1 MKRLLSGALVLTL
14 LLGAA
19 APVAAQ
25 GTRPSTETKPFIF
38 PVSGPSSPSTWI
50 LGQPYGNTTGA
61 FFSGAANYSA
71 GQYLHFGVDIG
82 MACGTPVV
90 AVADGVVGSVDN
102 PYRGSAPH
110 NLTLNFPELG
120 LSVLY
125 GHLLERPSLVEG
137 QPVSQGD
144 FVALSGDPDETCYGR
159 PHLHL
164 EVRALDQSVAYN
176 PIHFIEAPWHSLVGV
191 DSRAG
196 SPFQRD
202 LFFPRRWM
210 SLEDQPDVAFGGRRL
225 NDYAQTWPPPFSR
238 RVTEPTLPDRPFTPV
253 SRTWTLRQIGNG
265 SCCAGAWW
273 DRAGGRR
280 LAFIDGV
287 PGELAGVF
295 EVALDEP
302 LQAVRRYNAPPPITS
317 ADGTH
322 EIVYGE
328 DATLVRRLADGAEW
342 RFAVPDAYPVLSP
355 DNRLLLWT
363 QGDAV
368 REVRVAALDGSDER
382 LVWSGPG
389 RSPSARW
396 LDSGHVLIGQREP
409 DPSRSTTL
417 TVVGLEDGIAY
428 TLGTWHN
435 LRNMQIA
442 PGGQRLIF
450 VSAFNPDPAL
460 DGTYALEIAP
470 GARPEKL
477 PWFGDYRWRD
487 AESVYTITYDP
498 ATDIQQLHFYH
509 VPTGESFPLT
519 DPATQP
525 FTIANGDWS
534 VSPDGREIL
543 FQEARDGNLWLL
555 TPGG

>member
-1 MKRLLSGALVLTL
+1 MTGVQTCAL
-14 LLGAA
+14 
-19 APVAAQ
+19 
-25 GTRPSTETKPFIF
+25 
-38 PVSGPSSPSTWI
+38 
-50 LGQPYGNTTGA
+50 
-61 FFSGAANYSA
+61 
-71 GQYLHFGVDIG
+71 
-82 MACGTPVV
+82 
-90 AVADGVVGSVDN
+90 
-102 PYRGSAPH
+102 
-110 NLTLNFPELG
+110 
-120 LSVLY
+120 
-125 GHLLERPSLVEG
+125 
-137 QPVSQGD
+137 
-144 FVALSGDPDETCYGR
+144 
-159 PHLHL
+159 
-164 EVRALDQSVAYN
+164 
-176 PIHFIEAPWHSLVGV
+176 PI
-191 DSRAG
+191 
-196 SPFQRD
+196 
-202 LFFPRRWM
+202 
-210 SLEDQPDVAFGGRRL
+210 
-225 NDYAQTWPPPFSR
+225 
-238 RVTEPTLPDRPFTPV
+238 
-253 SRTWTLRQIGNG
+253 WTLRQIGNG

>member
-1 MKRLLSGALVLTL
+1 
-14 LLGAA
+14 AA

-164 EVRALDQSVAYN
+164 EVRALDQSVAYT

-202 LFFPRRWM
+202 L
-210 SLEDQPDVAFGGRRL
+210 
-225 NDYAQTWPPPFSR
+225 
-238 RVTEPTLPDRPFTPV
+238 
-253 SRTWTLRQIGNG
+253 
-265 SCCAGAWW
+265 
-273 DRAGGRR
+273 
-280 LAFIDGV
+280 
-287 PGELAGVF
+287 
-295 EVALDEP
+295 
-302 LQAVRRYNAPPPITS
+302 
-317 ADGTH
+317 
-322 EIVYGE
+322 
-328 DATLVRRLADGAEW
+328 
-342 RFAVPDAYPVLSP
+342 
-355 DNRLLLWT
+355 
-363 QGDAV
+363 
-368 REVRVAALDGSDER
+368 
-382 LVWSGPG
+382 
-389 RSPSARW
+389 
-396 LDSGHVLIGQREP
+396 
-409 DPSRSTTL
+409 
-417 TVVGLEDGIAY
+417 
-428 TLGTWHN
+428 
-435 LRNMQIA
+435 
-442 PGGQRLIF
+442 
-450 VSAFNPDPAL
+450 
-460 DGTYALEIAP
+460 
-470 GARPEKL
+470 
-477 PWFGDYRWRD
+477 
-487 AESVYTITYDP
+487 
-498 ATDIQQLHFYH
+498 
-509 VPTGESFPLT
+509 
-519 DPATQP
+519 
-525 FTIANGDWS
+525 
-534 VSPDGREIL
+534 
-543 FQEARDGNLWLL
+543 
-555 TPGG
+555 